1 MDRFKTDHGSNIVG
15 GAIEEFSKELG
26 IWQDKSSAYHAS
38 GNRCVEK
45 AVGRIKRAI
54 NMNKIED
61 AVDDISSLNMSSPY
75 NNKTLAPVK
84 ELYGRVAPVNG
95 IPRPHY
101 LDKDLVDRQLMTEKV
116 QRAEHTG
123 SNPEAKAFTPEDKH
137 SPTQEENDFS
147 ADWVE
152 KINGEVNMADE
163 LTCGDRVY
171 YIDHQKAVK
180 GPGRCHYDQRRGL
193 QAEQLLTRA
202 DFPRGLKYQRE
213 ENIYHFQ
220 LASSQHLKSETS
232 LQGFSPL
239 YFVCL

>member
-116 QRAEHTG
+116 QERNT
-123 SNPEAKAFTPEDKH
+123 EALIRKSKH
-137 SPTQEENDFS
+137 SPLKTSTLQHKKKMIFQRIG
-147 ADWVE
+147 WKRLME
-152 KINGEVNMADE
+152 KS
-163 LTCGDRVY
+163 T
-171 YIDHQKAVK
+171 
-180 GPGRCHYDQRRGL
+180 
-193 QAEQLLTRA
+193 
-202 DFPRGLKYQRE
+202 
-213 ENIYHFQ
+213 
-220 LASSQHLKSETS
+220 
-232 LQGFSPL
+232 
-239 YFVCL
+239 